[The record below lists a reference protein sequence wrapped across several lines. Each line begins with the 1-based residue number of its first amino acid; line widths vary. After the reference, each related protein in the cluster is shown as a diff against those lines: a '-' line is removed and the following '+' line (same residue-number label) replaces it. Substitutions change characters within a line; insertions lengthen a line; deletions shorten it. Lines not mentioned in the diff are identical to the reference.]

1 MSSWH
6 WIIPGMW
13 STYTY
18 TLYVVRLTCFL
29 RSLCQTGPPYR
40 ETCPVSTC
48 SYEVNTNTKTTES
61 QNALVLRLR
70 ESLKVD
76 FHSQRRFTFSSLSWS
91 FYTLE
96 CSVNFW
102 RKALIHTPLKIV
114 IWKYIF
120 EKPST
125 SWSLH
130 CSAECSVKLEYNS
143 ILCFKQCLIKIHP
156 LHIAI
161 LCAHCSIIMHTIFDY
176 SGLTV
181 HWVASLVQ
189 QQVFGW
195 FSKLWL
201 PTRWPLRSFP
211 QMVILITINTRLRRN
226 FLGIFLR

>member
-6 WIIPGMW
+6 WIILGMW
-13 STYTY
+13 S
-18 TLYVVRLTCFL
+18 LVRLTCFL

-40 ETCPVSTC
+40 ETCPVSTY
-48 SYEVNTNTKTTES
+48 SYRANTNTKTTES

-76 FHSQRRFTFSSLSWS
+76 FYSQRRFTFSSLSWS

-130 CSAECSVKLEYNS
+130 CSAQTRVQFNS
-143 ILCFKQCLIKIHP
+143 LFQAMPHQNSP
-156 LHIAI
+156 LAHCTI
-161 LCAHCSIIMHTIFDY
+161 AHCSIIVHTIFDY

-211 QMVILITINTRLRRN
+211 QMVILITINTRLRGN
-226 FLGIFLR
+226 FLGILLR